1 MTHDMADKT
10 THVDIVQ
17 NPDIKSFLDE
27 CNYMVIAEKQA
38 KLLCV
43 DGVGMILVPH
53 PPNVAHRVVRAPDDH
68 HRVMVYDKV
77 CDLLH
82 HALSSFLFC

>member
-27 CNYMVIAEKQA
+27 CNYMHSNCSSVLQS
-38 KLLCV
+38 LLFPIC
-43 DGVGMILVPH
+43 
-53 PPNVAHRVVRAPDDH
+53 
-68 HRVMVYDKV
+68 KV
-77 CDLLH
+77 
-82 HALSSFLFC
+82 SSIP